1 MNYIERVF
9 INNFPWVLAHRK
21 IFLLRARWT
30 YLLKHRV
37 MLNYI
42 KREYKDL
49 INEYKQISPLPL
61 ENISDDCPIWIMWYQ
76 GEDEMP
82 SISKAA
88 INYTKAHTG
97 NHPII
102 FLTKDNIRQYVS
114 ASPIWD
120 DVIFEYVEQEKII
133 KAHFADL
140 CRVCLLYTY
149 GGVWLDSTLK
159 LNTDIDNL
167 IKGLPFTSGK
177 RKDVV
182 VSDADS
188 FTEGKWITY
197 FIASSKGNLMLKFI
211 FEVLLAQLKKEG
223 RFIDYF
229 MLDYSFVTAYNEIPY
244 VKKIVDPVPAL
255 PNRFRD
261 LMIRINDEFSQTEYD
276 RLCSEMP
283 FYKMSYKPK
292 LEKYTKDGKLTY
304 YGYFI
309 KDVDNS
315 IKKK

>member
-1 MNYIERVF
+1 MNLIERAYLHS
-9 INNFPWVLAHRK
+9 FPRILRHHRM
-21 IFLLRARWT
+21 FLLRSVWVYRI
-30 YLLKHRV
+30 KHH
-37 MLNYI
+37 LILHYI

-49 INEYKQISPLPL
+49 IREYKRINPSPL
-61 ENISDDCPIWIMWYQ
+61 ETIKEDCPIWIMWYQ
-76 GEDEMP
+76 GEENLP
-82 SISKAA
+82 TIAKAA
-88 INYTKAHTG
+88 IKHTRAHAG

-120 DVIFEYVEQEKII
+120 DMIFKYVEQEKII

-167 IKGLPFTSGK
+167 IKGMPFTSGK

-182 VSDADS
+182 VSGTDS

-292 LEKYTKDGKLTY
+292 LEKYTEDGKLTY
-304 YGYFI
+304 YGYPLDELKF
-309 KDVDNS
+309 
-315 IKKK
+315 